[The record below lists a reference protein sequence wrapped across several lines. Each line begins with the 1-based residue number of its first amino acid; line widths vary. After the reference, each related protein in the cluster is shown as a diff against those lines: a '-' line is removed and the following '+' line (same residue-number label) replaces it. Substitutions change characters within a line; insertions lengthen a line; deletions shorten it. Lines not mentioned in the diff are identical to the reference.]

1 MPLAKEP
8 TLISPRSLKD
18 EIVEVMQRSIIL
30 GLYKPG
36 ERLVE
41 RELAAKFGVS
51 AIPVREALQELE
63 SRGLVVKR
71 PNCSCSV
78 VELSEDEL
86 NQICALRN
94 LLEPQVIQWAGERMQ
109 PADVEKSQVQLDRL
123 WRAAEENDV
132 PQFFYQDL
140 LFHRMLWDISGN
152 RYAASAL
159 ERAVSVLFACG
170 LMRKGTSESPDLR
183 GEVKKHQLLFQALR
197 RGQGQKAGEIL
208 LHIAQGFEKKLKDDL
223 SGAKTSEVRQ
233 RRRP

>member
-1 MPLAKEP
+1 MRQTLPLAKEP
-8 TLISPRSLKD
+8 VPINPRSLKD

-86 NQICALRN
+86 SQIFALRN
-94 LLEPQVIQWAGERMQ
+94 LLEPQVVQWAGERMQ
-109 PADVEKSQVQLDRL
+109 PADADKLQAQLDRL

-140 LFHRMLWDISGN
+140 LFHRMLWDVSGN

-159 ERAVSVLFACG
+159 ERAVSSLFACG
-170 LMRKGTSESPDLR
+170 LMRKETSTSPDLR
-183 GEVKKHQLLFQALR
+183 TEVKKHQLLFQALSR
-197 RGQGQKAGEIL
+197 SQGKKAGEIL

-223 SGAKTSEVRQ
+223 SDTRASDVS
-233 RRRP
+233 